1 MSALDQLLHQ
11 IANPSEI
18 AWNEETYDL
27 GLAGALS
34 GADRATAVAKL
45 IDNARVGDTRAI
57 LTLGHLQAVEALPML
72 QADGKSQEP
81 WALAAR
87 RALVLLGHG
96 PEVVQQIADDAVHA
110 RTKMA
115 RVAAVMDLPK
125 IGGPV
130 AISAL
135 EQALADEDD
144 AVRMLPW
151 QGLLQVF
158 DLARLVRG
166 PDGQPGLTT
175 HFELLEVLV
184 ASDLPAFVRMGVAE
198 TRQLIDRLK
207 AGATPQSLGIAWIP
221 NPAPEVFQ
229 RIRMALFDLDAA
241 YPVDEIAQ
249 LTGSA
254 RQWAEAM
261 IAFRLAKQDP
271 RVPEAMARLGAAWTV
286 PALEEA
292 AASAAT
298 APELRE
304 QLTRAV
310 RALRAS

>member
-115 RVAAVMDLPK
+115 R
-125 IGGPV
+125 
-130 AISAL
+130 AISRKSSSP
-135 EQALADEDD
+135 
-144 AVRMLPW
+144 VS
-151 QGLLQVF
+151 
-158 DLARLVRG
+158 LVGRASITLIRSEAG
-166 PDGQPGLTT
+166 
-175 HFELLEVLV
+175 
-184 ASDLPAFVRMGVAE
+184 SDLFC
-198 TRQLIDRLK
+198 
-207 AGATPQSLGIAWIP
+207 
-221 NPAPEVFQ
+221 
-229 RIRMALFDLDAA
+229 
-241 YPVDEIAQ
+241 
-249 LTGSA
+249 SA
-254 RQWAEAM
+254 R
-261 IAFRLAKQDP
+261 
-271 RVPEAMARLGAAWTV
+271 
-286 PALEEA
+286 
-292 AASAAT
+292 
-298 APELRE
+298 
-304 QLTRAV
+304 
-310 RALRAS
+310 